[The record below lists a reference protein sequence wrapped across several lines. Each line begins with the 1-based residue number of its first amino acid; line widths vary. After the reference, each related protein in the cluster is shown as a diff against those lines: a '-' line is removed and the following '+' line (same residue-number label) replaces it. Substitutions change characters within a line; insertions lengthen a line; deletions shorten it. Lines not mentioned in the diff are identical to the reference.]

1 MEFDP
6 VTTSEL
12 PSRVVTELHLFR
24 HGAVDTGGVRQAY
37 GHLDL
42 ALSPLGQAQHLAQVE
57 LAASLPRP
65 DGVLSSDLRRC
76 LELGQALSACSGR
89 ELQSFSALREQS
101 MGQWEGRSWGALS
114 AEEPQAI
121 QDYWDDY
128 VGARPP
134 GGESLADL
142 SERVDAWWQS
152 QWPVLQGRRWWIAG
166 HAGVIR
172 VLLCKLLNH
181 PLEEALRFA
190 PARGSYTHLLLA
202 DAGAVVN
209 VLGERAA
216 RPRVREMGSDGPRVA
231 LSGSAGVGKST
242 LGAALA
248 KDLDLPFIPE
258 GMRSRLEGGLMLHR
272 LTREELRALVHTLW
286 EEQLELEERAI
297 RSHGGFV
304 SDRGAMDYASFY
316 LHYGFIG
323 PEDGTA
329 SFLNACIAHARS
341 YTRTVVLPWGA
352 LPLVEDGIRS
362 PNPWMQRG
370 FQALVEGMVNRELP
384 AHKVLWLPSQVN
396 ALERRVAWIRS
407 DLGL

>member
-1 MEFDP
+1 MKFDP

-24 HGAVDTGGVRQAY
+24 HGAVDTGGVRRAY

-42 ALSPLGQAQHLAQVE
+42 ELSDLGRAQHLAQRAF
-57 LAASLPRP
+57 AASLPP
-65 DGVLSSDLRRC
+65 PSGVLSSDLSRC
-76 LELGQALSACSGR
+76 LLLGQGLAEDRGLHLEASAS
-89 ELQSFSALREQS
+89 LREQS
-101 MGQWEGRSWGALS
+101 MGQWEGRPWGALS
-114 AEEPQAI
+114 AEQPQGI

-128 VGARPP
+128 VNARPP
-134 GGESLADL
+134 EGESFADL
-142 SERVDAWWQS
+142 AERVDRWWDT
-152 QWPVLQGRRWWIAG
+152 QWPRLEGGRWWMAA

-172 VLLCKLLNH
+172 ALLCRLLDH
-181 PLEEALRFA
+181 PLDQALRFA

-202 DAGAVVN
+202 DTGAVVN
-209 VLGERAA
+209 VLGERPR
-216 RPRVREMGSDGPRVA
+216 RPRGRNPEHQAPRVA

-248 KDLDLPFIPE
+248 RDLDLPFIPE

-272 LTREELRALVHTLW
+272 LSREELRALVHALW
-286 EEQLELEERAI
+286 EEQAALEAQAI
-297 RSHGGFV
+297 ASYGGFV
-304 SDRGAMDYASFY
+304 ADRGSVDYAAFY

-329 SFLNACIAHARS
+329 EFLGQCIAHAQDYS
-341 YTRTVVLPWGA
+341 RTVVLPWGS

-370 FQALVEGMVNRELP
+370 FQALVEGMVHRELAP
-384 AHKVLWLPSQVN
+384 HQVLWLPAEIQDLH
-396 ALERRVAWIRS
+396 ARVAWVRG
-407 DLGL
+407 DLSG